1 MHIIHKKRII
11 FCSIWIAKYSAR
23 VTPFRSF
30 RRSPKRGSLFTKIKP
45 KRFRSTHWCMA
56 SFWILMVLSLK
67 LGTLKL
73 LYGLLGIYWIV
84 SIGLG
89 LDYISSSS
97 RRAVRRLTVIV
108 QKSYRKNICIDCAIT
123 CFAAYCLPLYMI
135 ADLRRFL
142 QLKFKT
148 FVGQMCIKPNFQNCS
163 VLSKISLIFDFSDLE

>member
-1 MHIIHKKRII
+1 
-11 FCSIWIAKYSAR
+11 
-23 VTPFRSF
+23 
-30 RRSPKRGSLFTKIKP
+30 
-45 KRFRSTHWCMA
+45 MA

-89 LDYISSSS
+89 LDYILSSS

-108 QKSYRKNICIDCAIT
+108 QKSYRKNIWNIGTDCAIT

>member
-1 MHIIHKKRII
+1 MRLS
-11 FCSIWIAKYSAR
+11 CSIWTAKYSAR

-30 RRSPKRGSLFTKIKP
+30 RRSPKRGSLFTKIRP

-56 SFWILMVLSLK
+56 SFWILMVPSFK

-73 LYGLLGIYWIV
+73 LYDLLGIYWIV
-84 SIGLG
+84 SVGLG
-89 LDYISSSS
+89 LDYILSSS

-108 QKSYRKNICIDCAIT
+108 QKSYRQNIWNIGNDCAIT
-123 CFAAYCLPLYMI
+123 CFATYCLPLYMI

-163 VLSKISLIFDFSDLE
+163 VPSKISLIFDFSELE